1 MPTSLSRSLPL
12 IALAL
17 AARLAHAAPPSP
29 TPPSPFAHPA
39 PPAAADDARFDA
51 EVAAYY
57 AELPAAHPTAAT
69 ELGLH
74 SHDHALD
81 DVSAPARAREIARL
95 RGWAQRLAKLDGA
108 ALSPSRRADLLLL
121 RASIDASLLEL
132 EEIRAYAR
140 QPAYYPSLASRA
152 VYLLI
157 KRDFAPAADRL
168 RAVIARER
176 AIPRLLSDGQKNLT
190 AVPRVAVEIALDELP
205 EIIGFFERDVPLA
218 FSSVTDAKLKADLAA
233 STRIAVDALR
243 AYADHVKREILP
255 RADAPFAIGP
265 ALFAKKLRT
274 EEMIDTPLDEL
285 LARGEAELRRL
296 QAEFKATAARIDPK
310 ARPTDV
316 LAAIQKDHEPP
327 ERLIASVQA
336 RLAALRQFLIDR
348 KIVSLPTAAMPSVIE
363 TPPYMRATTLASM
376 DTPGAFEPKA
386 TEAYYTVTLPDP
398 AWTPAQKEDFLRG
411 AFSRSLVDVVSI
423 HEAFPGH
430 YVQFVWLPHVR
441 SVVRKAEG
449 AASSAEGWAHYC
461 EQMIL
466 DEGFGAGDPK
476 LRLSQ
481 LQDALLR
488 AARYV
493 VGIRMHTK
501 GMTLE
506 EAIAFFH
513 EQGFQT
519 KKVSEME
526 ARRGSRDPTYLVY
539 TWGKLEILAL
549 REAYKKKLGKD
560 YSLQKFHDA
569 FLAEGA
575 APLPIVR
582 AALLGEPLPK

>member
-1 MPTSLSRSLPL
+1 MR
-12 IALAL
+12 ALAL
-17 AARLAHAAPPSP
+17 PLAFCLATAAHAAA
-29 TPPSPFAHPA
+29 PSPFTHPA

-57 AELPAAHPTAAT
+57 AELPAAHPTTAT

-74 SHDHALD
+74 SHDHALE
-81 DVSAPARAREIARL
+81 DVSAAGYAREVTRL
-95 RGWAQRLAKLDGA
+95 RGWAARFAKLDGA
-108 ALSPSRRADLLLL
+108 TLSPSRRADLRLV
-121 RASIDASLLEL
+121 RASIDSSLLEL
-132 EEIRAYAR
+132 TEVRAYTH

-157 KRDFAPAADRL
+157 KRDFAPAANRL
-168 RAVIARER
+168 RAVVARER

-190 AVPRVAVEIALDELP
+190 AVPRVAAEIALDELP
-205 EIIGFFERDVPLA
+205 EIVEFFERDVPLA
-218 FSSVTDAKLKADLAA
+218 FASVTDAKLKAELAA
-233 STRIAVDALR
+233 STKIAADALR
-243 AYADHVKREILP
+243 AYTDHVKREILP
-255 RADAPFAIGP
+255 RANAPFAIGP
-265 ALFAKKLRT
+265 ELFAKKLRAD
-274 EEMIDTPLDEL
+274 ELIDTPLDQL
-285 LARGEAELRRL
+285 LLRGEAELRRL
-296 QAEFKATAARIDPK
+296 QADFKATAARIDPK
-310 ARPTDV
+310 AKPTDV
-316 LAAIQKDHEPP
+316 LDAIQKDHETS
-327 ERLIASVQA
+327 ERLIASVQG
-336 RLAALRQFLIDR
+336 RLASLRQFLID
-348 KIVSLPTAAMPSVIE
+348 KKVVSVPTAAQPRVIE

-376 DTPGAFEPKA
+376 DTPGPFEPKA
-386 TEAYYTVTLPDP
+386 TDAYYTVTLPDP
-398 AWTPAQKEDFLRG
+398 TWTPAQQEDFLRG
-411 AFSRSLVDVVSI
+411 AFSRSLIDVVSI

-430 YVQFVWLPHVR
+430 FVQFVWLPHVR
-441 SVVRKAEG
+441 SVVRKIEG
-449 AASSAEGWAHYC
+449 AASNAEGWAHYC

-506 EAIAFFH
+506 QAVTFFH
-513 EQGFQT
+513 DEGFQT

-526 ARRGSRDPTYLVY
+526 ARRGTRDPTYLVY

-549 REAYKKKLGKD
+549 RDAYKKKLGKD

-575 APLPIVR
+575 VPLPIVR
-582 AALLGEPLPK
+582 AALLGEPLK